1 MYVSHLALADFRS
14 YEQVEVG
21 FSPGVTTFVG
31 LNGVG
36 KTNLVEAVGYIA
48 SLTSHRVATDA
59 PLVRR
64 GAERAVVR
72 ASVLREGR
80 ESLAEL
86 EIVPGR
92 ANRARLNRAPLPRP
106 RDVLGVARTVL
117 FAPEDLALV
126 KGDPVDR
133 RRFLDDLLVQR
144 QPRWAG
150 VRLDYE
156 RALKQRNALL
166 RSAASGRRG
175 RVAGEPAASV
185 ADSHGG
191 HLSVWDTKVAE
202 VGAHLLYARL
212 RLLRDLGPLISEAY
226 DEVTV
231 PGSQM
236 AVAYRSSVTKSVSD
250 GLAEGVVPEVDDLR
264 EVLLASMAEVSRA
277 ELERGHSLVG
287 PHRDDVEL
295 RLGGLPAK
303 GYASHGESW
312 SVALA
317 MKLAAYELLRR
328 DVGSDPILILDD
340 VFAELDSRRR
350 DRLAGMVLGNE
361 QVLVTAAVREDIPS
375 TLEGALFQVSD
386 GAVTAVRSPC
396 PTPDALEAAARE
408 SR

>member
-14 YEQVEVG
+14 YAQVEVAL
-21 FSPGVTTFVG
+21 SPGVTTFVG

-48 SLTSHRVATDA
+48 SLSSHRVATDA
-59 PLVRR
+59 PLVRH
-64 GAERAVVR
+64 GADRAIIR
-72 ASVLREGR
+72 ASVVREGR

-92 ANRARLNRAPLPRP
+92 ANRARINRAPVTRP
-106 RDVLGVARTVL
+106 RDVLGVVRTVL

-126 KGDPVDR
+126 KGDPMDR

-156 RALKQRNALL
+156 RVLKQRNALL
-166 RSAASGRRG
+166 RSAASVHKRRG
-175 RVAGEPAASV
+175 GAATAG
-185 ADSHGG
+185 DDNG
-191 HLSVWDTKVAE
+191 HLSVWDSHLAD

-212 RLLRDLGPLISEAY
+212 RLLRDLAPLVSNAY

-231 PGSQM
+231 PGSGM
-236 AVAYRSSVTKSVSD
+236 AMSYRSSVARSVSD
-250 GLAEGVVPEVDDLR
+250 GLAEGEVPQIDELR
-264 EVLLASMAEVSRA
+264 EILLTSMAEMSRA

-287 PHRDDVEL
+287 PHRDDLEL

-328 DVGSDPILILDD
+328 DVGSDPVLILDD
-340 VFAELDSRRR
+340 VFAELDARRR
-350 DRLAGMVLGNE
+350 DRLAGMVAGNE
-361 QVLVTAAVREDIPS
+361 QVLITAAVMEDIPA
-375 TLEGALFQVSD
+375 TLTGGLFEVSD
-386 GAVTAVRSPC
+386 GTVV
-396 PTPDALEAAARE
+396 AAPGAGATSE
-408 SR
+408 QSEWVGMEP